1 MVCWN
6 HCGGLPRFCPSFI
19 VLKAAVMVCC
29 RFVVV
34 MPLVVP
40 QVALRMYD
48 IVVQL
53 LPKVAVMIYY
63 VFVVQLVGTQLL
75 CVVCSAVGGNQA
87 SDGNV

>member
-1 MVCWN
+1 
-6 HCGGLPRFCPSFI
+6 
-19 VLKAAVMVCC
+19 
-29 RFVVV
+29 

-75 CVVCSAVGGNQA
+75 CVWFVQQLEVTEL
-87 SDGNV
+87 VMVM